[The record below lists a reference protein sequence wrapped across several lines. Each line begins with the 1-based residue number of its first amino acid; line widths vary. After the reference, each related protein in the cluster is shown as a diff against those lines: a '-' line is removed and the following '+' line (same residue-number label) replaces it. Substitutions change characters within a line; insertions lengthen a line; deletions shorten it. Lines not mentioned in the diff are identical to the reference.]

1 MSAVA
6 PLKRITIEK
15 PDFSQEQAD
24 KIQKACI
31 LRVQCKFSE
40 SQKLFEEVAA
50 DKTLSQYASI
60 WV

>member
-1 MSAVA
+1 VA

-15 PDFSQEQAD
+15 PDFSQEHAD

-31 LRVQCKFSE
+31 LRVQCNFNE